1 MNKLFINA
9 GLLLSVIT
17 GLTSCNK
24 TDYLDIN
31 ASERPALA
39 AYVRFVNAR
48 TTATPVQFWTFT
60 NQITTTGLAP
70 GSTSAY
76 LPTVFGNVQ
85 INLTEGTG
93 TSYKVSQQFGNSAT
107 FTSSG
112 GPNGPIADFYHT
124 VFATRKN
131 RASGDSL
138 ILFYDNLTVPATG
151 KAKLRFVNLSPDQG
165 PVTVMGSDVTF
176 TNVAYGRAANSAISG
191 ETLSAYTLGPFVEV
205 TAGTKTLTIS
215 TAGGVLTSSSYA
227 FQDGKIYT
235 LFTQGSPGAVKVI
248 SILHN

>member
-70 GSTSAY
+70 GSASAY

-85 INLTEGTG
+85 INLTEGSG

-107 FTSSG
+107 FSSSG

-131 RASGDSL
+131 RTSGDSL

-205 TAGTKTLTIS
+205 TAGTKTLTVS
-215 TAGGVLTSSSYA
+215 TASGVLTSSSYA